1 MKNNFIKVTTK
12 MKGEQIMIERNVKKE
27 QEQLHSLLPLTL
39 PSTNNP
45 VDCLYE
51 RKGGRRPDE
60 GADAVRSN
68 TLETAKGGQ
77 QSLHSLLPLGEGG
90 RRPDEGLKRRAK
102 DAQSQC
108 PPLETLPNKNN
119 PVDCFCERKPKSLI
133 SRRGSERSE
142 LLTPHQVSTKLA
154 KRSLSPTILSRKG
167 RGIFYRQCANSFI
180 ALFY

>member
-1 MKNNFIKVTTK
+1 MSGVTK
-12 MKGEQIMIERNVKKE
+12 QDEQ
-27 QEQLHSLLPLTL
+27 QSQHSLLPLTL

-51 RKGGRRPDE
+51 RK
-60 GADAVRSN
+60 
-68 TLETAKGGQ
+68 
-77 QSLHSLLPLGEGG
+77 GG

-119 PVDCFCERKPKSLI
+119 PVDCFCERKPKSPI

-142 LLTPHQVSTKLA
+142 LLTPHQGRLACTTTLETAKEVRSTIFHDKTHYRATEPASCKSLVPQCLSNLA
-154 KRSLSPTILSRKG
+154 PSFAPSVRKFASPLVP
-167 RGIFYRQCANSFI
+167 
-180 ALFY
+180 